1 MEIKRF
7 GNIEGKTMMLL
18 HGNLM
23 CWQQFEDLIPLL
35 ERKFCVYAVS
45 FDGFD
50 GTGETTYTT
59 ARDQADKLAAYIE
72 KELDGQLDLLFAES
86 LGCGPAVFL
95 KASPTVQIDRMILSG
110 PEYLDFGVLN
120 RLILKVM
127 PQKQYRT
134 AHEKYMPAWA
144 LRFMGQTEQ
153 GMQTMLRRIP
163 DHISFESVR
172 ATWAL
177 SLSDGLSGTVR
188 CKGRLLVRRKRRAH
202 EKGHPAAADGISEPD
217 RPLLPR
223 FRPWRDH
230 QSSGTAC
237 VGDGALSGRRR
248 DSGRCAAESGKW
260 NTMKVTTLD
269 EKSIHDIGHAFG
281 YYDYGEETGMSAA
294 FSGKEATANYICAY
308 VRGVLRGGFLHTT
321 SERGE
326 GYIAYKLPKEKMG
339 LKTMWPIAC
348 GMLHNST
355 LKRLLQFGIAIKRG
369 GASLQNRMDK
379 EKKPY
384 IFVGLVC
391 VREEYQGQG
400 YMRKVLELAF
410 AEGDRLGVPV
420 ILETDAKS
428 KCDKYVHL
436 GMELAGTHDLGAFG
450 KLYDLIKYPE
460 PTDELLKEVLS

>member
-153 GMQTMLRRIP
+153 GDT
-163 DHISFESVR
+163 DHAPLYPGSYQSGIR
-172 ATWAL
+172 PGHLGGRAL
-177 SLSDGLSGTVR
+177 SLSDGLSGTAR
-188 CKGRLLVRRKRRAH
+188 CKGRLLVRRKRRAY
-202 EKGHPAAADGISEPD
+202 EKGHPATAEGISGSD

-223 FRPWRDH
+223 FW
-230 QSSGTAC
+230 S
-237 VGDGALSGRRR
+237 
-248 DSGRCAAESGKW
+248 W
-260 NTMKVTTLD
+260 
-269 EKSIHDIGHAFG
+269 
-281 YYDYGEETGMSAA
+281 
-294 FSGKEATANYICAY
+294 
-308 VRGVLRGGFLHTT
+308 
-321 SERGE
+321 
-326 GYIAYKLPKEKMG
+326 
-339 LKTMWPIAC
+339 
-348 GMLHNST
+348 
-355 LKRLLQFGIAIKRG
+355 
-369 GASLQNRMDK
+369 
-379 EKKPY
+379 
-384 IFVGLVC
+384 
-391 VREEYQGQG
+391 
-400 YMRKVLELAF
+400 
-410 AEGDRLGVPV
+410 
-420 ILETDAKS
+420 
-428 KCDKYVHL
+428 
-436 GMELAGTHDLGAFG
+436 
-450 KLYDLIKYPE
+450 
-460 PTDELLKEVLS
+460 